1 MYNKESLTYSDVNK
15 KLELSIF
22 GVDYS
27 VSITE
32 KTLKDIEKLEN
43 EDNEEVELL
52 KEAID
57 KILGE
62 GQYNLLKEKYEKD
75 TGKEFDLMVGTK
87 IIYYMAARIEKYFE
101 NENKFVDK
109 VGKYENRNFRRNNNR
124 RNNYRRY

>member
-75 TGKEFDLMVGTK
+75 TGKEFDLMIGTK

-109 VGKYENRNFRRNNNR
+109 VEKYENRNFRRNNNR